1 MYFCGTYKDKTGT
14 AIISVALRSPTR
26 AEIHLKMLRR
36 PTTRSPSAPLMID
49 SGHDKVKIPRRSTT
63 VAEEI
68 VLFELHG
75 NLVAAGWL
83 QEAPRKCLATT
94 ATLHG
99 YIECWTHARAACY
112 REGHLTGCLAFSSIH
127 FPAAVE
133 RQRREKTNA
142 VSRISCS
149 LTWWWCISNR
159 E

>member
-1 MYFCGTYKDKTGT
+1 
-14 AIISVALRSPTR
+14 
-26 AEIHLKMLRR
+26 
-36 PTTRSPSAPLMID
+36 MID

-99 YIECWTHARAACY
+99 YIECWTHARAGAIGKGTSLVVWRSHPSISRLPWND
-112 REGHLTGCLAFSSIH
+112 REEKRRMLCLVS
-127 FPAAVE
+127 AVP
-133 RQRREKTNA
+133 
-142 VSRISCS
+142 
-149 LTWWWCISNR
+149 
-159 E
+159 